1 MLTPFLF
8 DPTSTKSVE
17 EQVDYNDRLNAEKP
31 HRALNMREFLDD
43 EEIDQFQ
50 AGYESLP
57 VDEKPIAILA

>member
-31 HRALNMREFLDD
+31 HRPRDLRVVLED
-43 EEIDQFQ
+43 EEGDQIQ
-50 AGYESLP
+50 AGQ
-57 VDEKPIAILA
+57 IGRAHG